1 MAIGNIKKKEK
12 RKSAD
17 TSSVHNN
24 VSYTEATNIDKVS
37 IKRRVIYWF
46 SYAMRHNDANK
57 MITRSLPYA
66 LFPEFI

>member
-17 TSSVHNN
+17 TASVHNN

-37 IKRRVIYWF
+37 IERRVTY
-46 SYAMRHNDANK
+46 
-57 MITRSLPYA
+57 
-66 LFPEFI
+66 

>member
-17 TSSVHNN
+17 TASVHNN

-37 IKRRVIYWF
+37 IE
-46 SYAMRHNDANK
+46 
-57 MITRSLPYA
+57 RSHILIFVRNA
-66 LFPEFI
+66 S